1 VDVRIGSSLLSFS
14 MRFLV
19 SLTLIA
25 GASVP
30 VASAQEPP
38 KDVPAPPASPAQPT
52 RIRVGGNVQQAKM
65 VHIVQPLY
73 PPIAVEAHITGT
85 VVLHAIVARDGTI
98 EQLEFVSGPPLLL
111 KAAMEAVKQWVYE
124 PTTLNGR
131 PVEVDTTISVVFT
144 LGAGNIATPGT
155 DNSVATSSP
164 PQMQNSI
171 PPPPPPPPSR
181 AATSYAVYA
190 DTIDGIKAQTQ
201 AVFELWG
208 LEYRE
213 ADYFKALHEFAMP
226 DSKAWLTQTFGAEKA
241 AELLPAYQTGFEK
254 FEGHMTRVSKYWA
267 KSPTSYLIVEP
278 SPPPNPLNDS
288 DEAPLTKTLVP
299 LRIENFRF
307 MVKTG
312 QEDPSDWVFSFV
324 YLDGRFR
331 GVGGTYPFWDENWL
345 HARDAK
351 ALENMR
357 AGSNVPGF
365 EGVAVDSSEAG
376 PLRIFISP
384 KAQALRL
391 RKRVEPIYPEAAK
404 KAGVEGTV
412 LFQAIIAADGTVKE
426 LTLEDGDPMLASAAE
441 DAIRKWQYD
450 TTTHL
455 GRIAEVDTA
464 IAVEFKLP
472 H

>member
-1 VDVRIGSSLLSFS
+1 MSSSFIS
-14 MRFLV
+14 FGQRFLLV
-19 SLTLIA
+19 GLFV
-25 GASVP
+25 GASFCGTW
-30 VASAQEPP
+30 AQQSQ
-38 KDVPAPPASPAQPT
+38 KDVPAPPTSPAQPT
-52 RIRVGGNVQQAKM
+52 RIRVGGNVQQAKILHF
-65 VHIVQPLY
+65 VKPEY
-73 PPIAVEAHITGT
+73 PEASIQGT
-85 VVLHAIVARDGTI
+85 VMLHAIVGKDGTI
-98 EQLEFVSGPPLLL
+98 VQLQVISGHPLLIP
-111 KAAMEAVKQWVYE
+111 AAMNAVKQWRYQ
-124 PTTLNGR
+124 PTTLNGN

-144 LGAGNIATPGT
+144 LGAGNTSTPGT
-155 DNSVATSSP
+155 DNSAATDPNRP
-164 PQMQNSI
+164 PQSQYSI
-171 PPPPPPPPSR
+171 PPPPPPPPAR
-181 AATSYAVYA
+181 DATSHAVYA

-226 DSKAWLTQTFGAEKA
+226 DPKAWLTQTFGAEKT

-254 FEGHMTRVSKYWA
+254 FEGHMTRVSKFWA

-278 SPPPNPLNDS
+278 SPLPNPLNETN
-288 DEAPLTKTLVP
+288 EAPLTKTLVP

-351 ALENMR
+351 AIERMEAN
-357 AGSNVPGF
+357 SNEPGF
-365 EGVAVDSSEAG
+365 EGVAVDSPEVG
-376 PLRIFISP
+376 PPRVFISP
-384 KAQALRL
+384 KVQAQRL
-391 RKRVEPIYPEAAK
+391 KERVEPIYPEAAK

-426 LTLEDGDPMLASAAE
+426 LTLEDGDPLLAKAAE
-441 DAIRKWQYD
+441 DAVRKWRYD
-450 TTTHL
+450 TTTHH
-455 GRIAEVDTA
+455 GRLAEVDTA

-472 H
+472 R